1 MDVLLDTNFVI
12 SCIKK
17 KIDFVSELEALGF
30 KVALPKEVLDELKD
44 LKNDVSHSDRAAIG
58 VALDMFD
65 KLDIKR
71 VKLGSGKVDDK
82 LIEHGRKGSYIASLD
97 AYIKRSVPNKVVINS
112 ATNGLMVERG

>member
-17 KIDFVSELEALGF
+17 KIDFVTELGALGF
-30 KVALPKEVLDELKD
+30 KVALPKEVLNELKD
-44 LKNDVSHSDRAAIG
+44 LKNDGSHADRTAIG
-58 VALDMFD
+58 VALEMFD

-71 VKLGSGKVDDK
+71 IKLGGGKVDDK
-82 LIEHGRKGSYIASLD
+82 LIEHGKNGTYIASFD

-112 ATNGLMVERG
+112 ANNGLMVERG